1 MRQIG
6 EFILEKKL
14 VMQFI
19 LVLLLVMGLVTV
31 TGMKREA
38 FPNVSLDKVV
48 IEAVLPGATPEEIER
63 LIAIPIEKQLRQV
76 SNLDKV
82 RSYNLENVSVI
93 MVFLKEGIGDTSKVL
108 DDIKDAV
115 DLAKLPDNAV
125 EPTVREITT
134 EKQEVIQ
141 IALTLKNP
149 IGKPIEDYRKVR
161 NVAKEIEDELF
172 QLKEI
177 AEVQKFGYRDR
188 QFLVEVDP
196 ASLNSREIGLNTVL
210 NALGSRNIDTPSGV
224 LKLDGNEYLLRT
236 KGEFEEAKD
245 MLEVPLVGNEFG
257 FSTLIKD
264 IAKVKDTYKDIEI
277 YEKVN
282 GKDAV
287 VLRIW
292 KNESSDIINTS
303 EKTKERI
310 DSVIHKY
317 PEIEFTYFDD
327 RSENVIKQ
335 IGDLGINFATGLTL
349 VVVVLFFIL
358 GPRLSLIVS
367 IAIPA
372 IFLITFN
379 LINQSGTT
387 INTIS
392 IFGMVMVL
400 GMMVDNSI
408 VVSENTFRLMQEG
421 MPRKDAILQTYRDVL
436 IPLIVSMLVISAA
449 FVPLLFLSGIVGK
462 FIVAIP
468 TVILLTLVI
477 SLIFSLSFLPNWL
490 NIFLPEKIKATHKHN
505 EAEDNSGV
513 FSYIL
518 KLYKITMEWAIR
530 RRYIVL
536 GLFSLF
542 FIFMLTMSSLFL
554 RFQFF
559 PGGGEEDIE
568 IKTWMPIG
576 TTLEKNHSEI
586 DVIEPLLIGMVG
598 EDLSYI
604 RTRVGIHE
612 SPAVDPKPGQETHRS
627 HIMMKL
633 VPEDD
638 RKEWNSGLRLVNTI
652 RTTLEKA
659 KDDGILDKGLFIDV
673 SAKVKGPPI
682 GKPVSV
688 EIRGQDYE
696 KIQEIANQYID
707 ELKLINGVYDIRIDL
722 EEGKEE
728 YRFRIKDEAAI
739 RTEVSARDISRSI
752 RTAYNGEIASNIS
765 KGEDKINIMVRFPES
780 SRMDV
785 NSLKNVKVEN
795 RNRRLI
801 PLDKV
806 TYVTKERSYSM
817 INRQD
822 LLRIVR
828 LEASIDTEKVTS
840 LAVNTR
846 LKKAVNL
853 SKYQGYIVNFGGEQ
867 EDAQKSSRDLGFS
880 MLLAVAVIF
889 IIFIVYFN
897 SIGTTGVVISS
908 IPFGIIG
915 VLFALL
921 SHGFP
926 LSFMSMLAIV
936 ALSGSIVAN
945 TLILITF
952 IEELRGTGIPLNE
965 AIIKGGEIRLR
976 PIFLTTLTTVIG
988 LLPSAYGFPTLDRF
1002 VQPLSLAFGWGLLFA
1017 TGVTL
1022 VLVPIVYRIKEDIK
1036 KLTRWRRTAVD

>member
-1 MRQIG
+1 MRKIG

-19 LVLLLVMGLVTV
+19 LILLLVMGLVTV

-76 SNLDKV
+76 TNIDKV

-93 MVFLKEGIGDTSKVL
+93 MVFLEEGIGNTAKVL

-141 IALTLKNP
+141 IALTLKSP

-161 NVAKEIEDELF
+161 DVAKEIEDELF
-172 QLKEI
+172 QLKEV

-196 ASLNSREIGLNTVL
+196 AALNSREIGLNTVL

-245 MLEVPLVGNEFG
+245 MLKVPLVGNEFG

-264 IAKVKDTYKDIEI
+264 IAKVMDTYKDIEI

-282 GKDAV
+282 GKEAI

-292 KNESSDIINTS
+292 KNENADIIDTS
-303 EKTKERI
+303 KKTKERI
-310 DSVIHKY
+310 DSVIHRY
-317 PEIEFTYFDD
+317 PDIEFTYFDD

-335 IGDLGINFATGLTL
+335 IGDLGINFATGLSL
-349 VVVVLFFIL
+349 VVIVLFFIL

-387 INTIS
+387 VNTIS

-421 MPRKDAILQTYRDVL
+421 LSRKEAILQTYRDVL

-468 TVILLTLVI
+468 TVILLTLII

-490 NIFLPEKIKATHKHN
+490 NIFLPEKLKATHKHN
-505 EAEDNSGV
+505 EVEENTGA
-513 FSYIL
+513 FSFIL
-518 KLYKITMEWAIR
+518 KLYKNTMEWAIR

-542 FIFMLTMSSLFL
+542 FVFMFFMASLFL
-554 RFQFF
+554 KFQFF
-559 PGGGEEDIE
+559 PAGGEEDIE
-568 IKTWMPIG
+568 IRTWMPIG
-576 TTLEKNHSEI
+576 TTLEKNLSEI
-586 DVIEPLLIGMVG
+586 DIIEPVLFGMVG
-598 EDLSYI
+598 EDLDYI

-612 SPAVDPKPGQETHRS
+612 SPATDPKPGQETHRS

-638 RKEWNSGLRLVNTI
+638 RKEWHSGAKLVNTI
-652 RTTLEKA
+652 RASLEKA
-659 KDDGILDKGLFIDV
+659 QKDGIIDKGLFIDV

-688 EIRGQDYE
+688 EIRGQDYK

-707 ELKLINGVYDIRIDL
+707 ELNLIDGVYDIRIDL

-728 YRFRIKDEAAI
+728 YRFRVNDEAAI
-739 RTEVSARDISRSI
+739 RTEVSARDIARSI
-752 RTAYNGEIASNIS
+752 RTAYNGEVASNIS
-765 KGEDKINIMVRFPES
+765 KGEDKVNILVRFPES

-795 RNRRLI
+795 RSRRLI

-853 SKYQGYIVNFGGEQ
+853 GKYHGYIVNFGGEQ

-897 SIGTTGVVISS
+897 SIGTTAVVISS

-915 VLFALL
+915 VLFALIT
-921 SHGFP
+921 HGHP

-952 IEELRGTGIPLNE
+952 IEELRETGVPLNE

-1036 KLTRWRRTAVD
+1036 KLARWRRAAVD